1 MPSFIKHRINT
12 IAELNELGPGLGAEI
27 DLRTYREEIIL
38 RHDPYGTG
46 DTLGAYLKIWATKKD
61 RGTLILNTKE
71 DQLEPEALALL
82 RANNITN
89 FFFLDTTIPSTVK
102 LAVREKM
109 PKLAIRV
116 SEYEPAEVA
125 LKFSGLADWV
135 WLDCF
140 NGKPPSNA
148 TLSTL
153 KGKFRLCL
161 VSPELHAYPKENWGP
176 FYQIGRDV
184 DAVCTKDPQSWK
196 ENSR

>member
-12 IAELNELGPGLGAEI
+12 IAEVNELGPGLGAEI
-27 DLRTYREEIIL
+27 DLRTYLNEIIL

-46 DTLGAYLKIWATKKD
+46 DSLAGYLKAWAKKKD

-71 DQLEPEALALL
+71 DQLEAKALEML
-82 RANNITN
+82 RHENITD
-89 FFFLDTTIPSTVK
+89 FFFLDTTLPSTVK

-116 SEYEPAEVA
+116 SEYEPPEAA
-125 LKFSGLADWV
+125 LKFAGLADWV

-140 NGKPPSNA
+140 SGTPPSRA
-148 TLSTL
+148 TLAAL
-153 KGKFRLCL
+153 KAKFRLCL
-161 VSPELHAYPKENWGP
+161 VSPELHAYPKEIWGP
-176 FYQIGRDV
+176 FYEIASDV

-196 ENSR
+196 ENAR